1 MFNDGFNADVI
12 RVVGIFDFKT
22 SRKFDKVRVGEKG
35 VESVREILI
44 PRGIDLGFQ
53 SLRNWFIFFRLMEFD
68 VDEIADVF

>member
-1 MFNDGFNADVI
+1 MFNDGFYADMI

-35 VESVREILI
+35 VESVGEILI
-44 PRGIDLGFQ
+44 PGGINLGFQ
-53 SLRNWFIFFRLMEFD
+53 SLPNGFKFFRLMESD